1 MSDSHQ
7 EPEQHPPP
15 KRQHHPSV
23 ASMKPPLV
31 VPGEYHRFESAES
44 RGGPDQVS
52 EAIVVKS
59 SVSLFFQLWNF
70 EAVRLQFSCFDVVE
84 A

>member
-1 MSDSHQ
+1 MSDSQQ

-15 KRQHHPSV
+15 KRQHHPFA

-31 VPGEYHRFESAES
+31 APGDDHRFESAES

-52 EAIVVKS
+52 EAIVIKS
-59 SVSLFFQLWNF
+59 SVSILSVSAVNF
-70 EAVRLQFSCFDVVE
+70 EAVVTIQAFRF
-84 A
+84 

>member
-1 MSDSHQ
+1 MSESQQ

-15 KRQHHPSV
+15 KRQHHPSA

-31 VPGEYHRFESAES
+31 APGDYHRFESAES

-52 EAIVVKS
+52 EAIVIKS
-59 SVSLFFQLWNF
+59 SVSILSVSAVNF
-70 EAVRLQFSCFDVVE
+70 EAVVTIQAFRF
-84 A
+84 

>member
-1 MSDSHQ
+1 MSDSQQ
-7 EPEQHPPP
+7 EPEQYPPH

-31 VPGEYHRFESAES
+31 APGEYHRFEPAES

-52 EAIVVKS
+52 EAIVIKS
-59 SVSLFFQLWNF
+59 SVSILSVSAVNF
-70 EAVRLQFSCFDVVE
+70 EAVVTIQAFRF
-84 A
+84 